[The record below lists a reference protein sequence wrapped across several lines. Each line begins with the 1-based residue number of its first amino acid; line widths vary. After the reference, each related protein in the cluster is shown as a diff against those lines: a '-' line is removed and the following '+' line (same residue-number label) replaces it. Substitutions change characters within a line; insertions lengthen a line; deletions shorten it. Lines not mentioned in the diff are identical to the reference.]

1 MPCSGRSATAATGAC
16 LVCGVGYPCRSMN
29 APSLRRFIVLAALL
43 TAGNWTLSAQEL
55 PKKDAS
61 EVFDFEPKLL
71 LNDVPDLP
79 LPGSPG
85 APAVPSLDVT
95 KLESELTRA
104 KTTAVRREK
113 LFKSGVLS
121 KVEAEQAALKVV
133 RLTRDLETARLQALT
148 RQVDELRKLADKDDT
163 SRTKLTEAEVTL
175 ASFTATATEASSKW
189 DEAQRAAAEL
199 RVQRERKLLAL
210 GAGSRASVK
219 RAEAALQALLPR
231 P

>member
-1 MPCSGRSATAATGAC
+1 M
-16 LVCGVGYPCRSMN
+16 
-29 APSLRRFIVLAALL
+29 VLAALL
-43 TAGNWTLSAQEL
+43 AASSLTLSAQEL

-71 LNDVPDLP
+71 LNDVPNLP
-79 LPGSPG
+79 LPGSTG
-85 APAVPSLDVT
+85 TAAPSLNVT
-95 KLESELTRA
+95 KLESELARA

-121 KVEAEQAALKVV
+121 KVEAEQATLKVV
-133 RLTRDLETARLQALT
+133 RLARDLETTRLQALT
-148 RQVDELRKLADKDDT
+148 RHVEELRKLAEKDDA
-163 SRTKLTEAEVTL
+163 SKSKLTEAEATL
-175 ASFTATATEASSKW
+175 AALTATATEASAKW
-189 DEAQRAAAEL
+189 DQAQRAAAEL

-219 RAEAALQALLPR
+219 RAETALQSLAPQ